1 MKNKIIMKK
10 ILLLLILA
18 TTVVWSQNDKSIKR
32 GKSSAAGVIYTITNE
47 DEPHDATWLQWPHQ
61 YQYGAI
67 YSKRL
72 DATWVEM
79 TAALA
84 NSERVNIIVYDE
96 TEKVRIADMLKTS
109 NVAMTNVSLK
119 IMTTDDCWIRDNG
132 PFYVRN
138 KNGDL
143 TLEDW
148 GFNAWGKKAKFTN
161 CDQIPAKIAT
171 DQALPLID
179 LSAVL
184 TIENSSIQMDGFGT
198 MMATKSS
205 ILNNNRN
212 NGKNQSQVEQ
222 ILKKNI
228 GATHFIWLKGSSNV
242 DNTDFHIDSFAR
254 FANDSTIVTMD
265 DEDLMEWKVTETD
278 IEVINNATNEIGKPY
293 TFLKLPLTKKSI
305 ITAYGKN
312 LGYKGSYLSYYVA
325 NTVVLVPNF
334 NDDNDTVANDLIQK
348 LYPNRKVIGIDI
360 RNLFATG
367 ASIHNVCKE
376 QPKKNLIESK

>member
-1 MKNKIIMKK
+1 MKK
-10 ILLLLILA
+10 IFLLSILVLT
-18 TTVVWSQNDKSIKR
+18 TTVAWSQKDKPIKR
-32 GKSSAAGVIYTITNE
+32 GTSSAAGVIYTITNE
-47 DEPHDATWLQWPHQ
+47 NEPHDATWLQWPHQ

-96 TEKVRIADMLKTS
+96 TEKVRVINMLKTA
-109 NVAMTNVSLK
+109 NVVMTNVTLK
-119 IMTTDDCWIRDNG
+119 IMPTDDFWIRDNG
-132 PFYVRN
+132 PFFVRN

-148 GFNAWGKKAKFTN
+148 SFNGWGKKAKFTN
-161 CDQIPAKIAT
+161 CDQIPAKIAA
-171 DQALPLID
+171 DQTLPLID
-179 LSAVL
+179 LNAVL

-212 NGKNQSQVEQ
+212 TGKNQSQVEQ

-228 GATHFIWLKGSSNV
+228 GATHFIWLKGTSSV

-254 FANDSTIVTMD
+254 FANDSTIVTMEN
-265 DEDLMEWKVTETD
+265 EDLMEWKVPDTD
-278 IEVINNATNEIGKPY
+278 IEVINNASNEIGKPY

-312 LGYKGSYLSYYVA
+312 MGYKGSYVNYYVA

-334 NDDNDTVANDLIQK
+334 NDDNDIVANDLIQT

-367 ASIHNVCKE
+367 ASIHNVCRE
-376 QPKKNLIESK
+376 QPKKNLLEGK